1 MEEEEYEFDIQFDK
15 NKNLWTTLLKDGRYL
30 INAKIKGF
38 KEINKYIEIGNK
50 KFNIQCEPELSSVP
64 VLKVQA
70 IDIQSGKPIKN
81 VFFELWKENTQLP
94 EEGLS
99 GENGSFEFKVR
110 QIGIL

>member
-15 NKNLWTTLLKDGRYL
+15 NKNLWTTLLKDGSYL

-50 KFNIQCEPELSSVP
+50 EFNIQCEPELSSVP